1 MATFGDALR
10 RLTDDA
16 TYLYQDSRRYW
27 YSTQPSVARMAQDRA
42 GQQDPESVAEAIRKR
57 VRDATRTAPQR
68 GDFARVHPC
77 PTSLTEVPDER
88 EARLVILGPEHPHV
102 AKAGDSAARTAVVF
116 LAPDRTRLA
125 ELEQAVR
132 LYLAWHSI
140 EAEADD
146 HNLDAFQRNLA
157 RTKREQADETVK
169 QRIPETYT
177 WLLVPFQ
184 DDPLAGIEWQEI
196 RTTGDD
202 PLAVRASRKLRGE
215 ELLVTQLGGAR
226 LRLTLDRIPLWRG
239 DHVPVRQLWDD
250 FAQYLYLPR
259 LKDSSVLV
267 GAIQSGV
274 ALLTWETETFA
285 SAEGWDEGR
294 GRYLGLVAGSGV
306 SVGLDSSAVVVKPEA
321 ARRQLDADLSAG
333 QAKRAAGGITYPP
346 TGEGQLGNGQIGDG
360 PPSSGGTVAPPAP
373 AKLRRFHGSV
383 RLDPV
388 RPSRDMG
395 TIAENIIQHLSGL
408 VGAEVAITVE
418 ISADIPDGTPDHIVR
433 TVTENCR
440 TLRFTSSGFEEV

>member
-102 AKAGDSAARTAVVF
+102 AKAGDSAARTAAAAVLDQRAGGPRAFRNAVVF

-140 EAEADD
+140 E
-146 HNLDAFQRNLA
+146 
-157 RTKREQADETVK
+157 
-169 QRIPETYT
+169 
-177 WLLVPFQ
+177 
-184 DDPLAGIEWQEI
+184 
-196 RTTGDD
+196 TTGDD

-294 GRYLGLVAGSGV
+294 GRYLGLVTGSGV

-321 ARRQLDADLSAG
+321 AGRQLDADLSAG

-408 VGAEVAITVE
+408 VGAEVEITVE